1 MDQASSVETIA
12 SVIQLAIAPVFLLA
26 GIAGVLNVMSSRLG
40 RIVDRARVIEALI
53 SSERDKEIQ
62 NILNSEA
69 SLLWSRIRM
78 INWAIR
84 MSVSAALLVCLVIV
98 TLFIG
103 EFIAYNLAPLIAGQF
118 IGAMVLMIIGLVMLL
133 IEVSVSTQSLR
144 EGMVEAFELQGQ
156 THDR

>member
-1 MDQASSVETIA
+1 MDQANSVETIA

-53 SSERDKEIQ
+53 SSEQHEEHQ
-62 NILNSEA
+62 NLLNSEA
-69 SLLWSRIRM
+69 SLLWSRIRL

-103 EFIAYNLAPLIAGQF
+103 EFVSSNLAPLIAGQF
-118 IGAMVLMIIGLVMLL
+118 IGAMVLMIIGLVLLL
-133 IEVSVSTQSLR
+133 IEVSVSTQRLR
-144 EGMVEAFELQGQ
+144 QGMVEAFGFHEKS
-156 THDR
+156 